1 MAFICI
7 RRGRYTRYALTEKG
21 PPKDTVKG
29 DQPKAVERGLTRHRS
44 CQCLDLGLQLPE
56 L

>member
-1 MAFICI
+1 MGFICI
-7 RRGRYTRYALTEKG
+7 RRGRDTRHALTEG
-21 PPKDTVKG
+21 LPKDAAKG